1 MIWSAVKAFAGLLG
15 VHGEQRPAAP
25 IGQWL
30 PYVSWTLAVA
40 VGCPCLW
47 VLGMQG
53 AAIVI
58 VAAATAGYAD
68 CNGRGRYRFHSPSSF
83 MLAGRSTA
91 RMIVASISTAVTA
104 DLPTA

>member
-1 MIWSAVKAFAGLLG
+1 MLSAVLEGCVLGLLTI
-15 VHGEQRPAAP
+15 VVICMIRSVVRGERRPAAP

-30 PYVSWTLAVA
+30 PYASWTLAVA

-58 VAAATAGYAD
+58 VAAAIAGYA
-68 CNGRGRYRFHSPSSF
+68 
-83 MLAGRSTA
+83 
-91 RMIVASISTAVTA
+91 VAQQRTR
-104 DLPTA
+104 LR